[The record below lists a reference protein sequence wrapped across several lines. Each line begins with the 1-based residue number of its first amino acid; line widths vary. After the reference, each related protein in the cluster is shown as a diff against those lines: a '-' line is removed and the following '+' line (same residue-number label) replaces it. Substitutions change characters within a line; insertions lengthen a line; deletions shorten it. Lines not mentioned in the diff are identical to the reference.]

1 MEPIQDD
8 TAKKIISAAVPLFA
22 DKGYKGVSVREIL
35 QAAEVGNIGAISYY
49 FGGKRELYIAILR
62 EHFQHAHRLAEA
74 INQNEWSPVKKLKL
88 IFAAIG
94 ETYKNSPYTIKP
106 LFSESNNPS
115 EFFPV
120 IDSEVK
126 SIQKVSRDIIQKSI
140 DAKIFR
146 ADVNPESMTLVLFSI
161 AHFVFLM
168 PNFAKNLLADKTFED
183 YLAQAQEIFFRG
195 IMR

>member
-8 TAKKIISAAVPLFA
+8 TAKKIIAAAVPLFA
-22 DKGYKGVSVREIL
+22 DKGYAGVSVREII
-35 QAAEVGNIGAISYY
+35 QATGIGNIGAISYY
-49 FGGKRELYIAILR
+49 FGGKRELYLAILR
-62 EHFQHAHRLAEA
+62 EHFKNAHRLADM
-74 INQNEWSPVKKLKL
+74 INQKESSPIKKLER
-88 IFAAIG
+88 IFTAIG
-94 ETYKNSPYTIKP
+94 YTIKL
-106 LFSESNNPS
+106 LFTEINNPS
-115 EFFPV
+115 EFFPE
-120 IDSEVK
+120 IYAEVRG
-126 SIQKVSRDIIQKSI
+126 IQKISRDIIQTGI
-140 DAKIFR
+140 DEKIFR